1 MRAGLSIIGAGRVGR
16 ALGRRLHELGWK
28 IGAVVTR
35 RESTARKAVRS
46 VGAGKAH
53 AGISRNV
60 LSARLILI
68 AVPDDAI
75 ARAARE
81 LARIGAEELR
91 GKIVLHTSGAL
102 NSSALQP
109 VRECGAFVGSLHPL
123 QSFSGVAIPPLD
135 GKVFTIE
142 GDPAAV
148 RLARQIVRGLGGLP
162 VQIAPGDKVLYHAA
176 AALAAGHVLA
186 IEEAA
191 TRLLMFA
198 GMKRGAAV
206 RSLLQLTRQV
216 LENFERLGARPA
228 WTGPLARGDYQVVAA
243 HLAAMQPL
251 PREFGNAYAALN
263 KLARLVLSPDSA
275 GIFAGRH
282 ASPQNKSVRVAA
294 HSAAGGK
301 VEAAANRN

>member
-1 MRAGLSIIGAGRVGR
+1 MRGGLSIIGAGRVGR

-28 IGAVVTR
+28 IGAVVTQ
-35 RESTARKAVRS
+35 SDATARKAVRS

-53 AGISRNV
+53 AGISRIV

-68 AVPDDAI
+68 SVPDDAI
-75 ARAARE
+75 VRVARE

-102 NSSALQP
+102 NSSALQAL
-109 VRECGAFVGSLHPL
+109 RDCGAATGSMHPL

-135 GKVFTIE
+135 GKVFAIE

-148 RLARQIVRGLGGLP
+148 RLARQIVRALGGLP
-162 VQIAPGDKVLYHAA
+162 VQIAGGSKMLYHAA

-191 TRLLMFA
+191 TRLLMLT
-198 GMKRGAAV
+198 GMKRGTAV
-206 RSLLQLTRQV
+206 RALLQLTRQV
-216 LENFERLGARPA
+216 LENFERLGPRAA
-228 WTGPLARGDYQVVAA
+228 WTGPLARGDYRVVAA

-251 PREFGNAYAALN
+251 PREFADAYGALN
-263 KLARLVLSPDSA
+263 KLASLVLSAD
-275 GIFAGRH
+275 FAANFAVRNAAPG
-282 ASPQNKSVRVAA
+282 NKNIRVAA
-294 HSAAGGK
+294 HSAGGK
-301 VEAAANRN
+301 T